1 MPNILDLP
9 MKKVTQLVVNDREC
23 IGEFTAKRA
32 KITVKSTA
40 KSGITI
46 QSKYKSESMLVGIN
60 DNYLASVLY
69 RRRTFPIW
77 IVLSVFS
84 ALIGLLAFTDD
95 DTLVMAGAVGWF
107 FCFLFMI
114 LFFTSRTARIIF
126 RLADEQDYQ
135 ILFTSGAVQNTELM
149 SQFINRILMNSMNHF
164 VDEAIPE
171 VAEATPQL
179 NKPLATLPTV
189 SNEDTLVGA
198 SAPTPLRT
206 PAPPASA
213 EAHAKD
219 ENGFEWITTPNG
231 DAFFRPIDSGADWM
245 PHQG

>member
-9 MKKVTQLVVNDREC
+9 MKKVTQLVVNEKEC
-23 IGEFTAKRA
+23 IGEFKAKGA
-32 KITVKSTA
+32 EITVKSTA

-95 DTLVMAGAVGWF
+95 DTLVMTGAVGWF

-135 ILFTSGAVQNTELM
+135 ILFTSGAVQNTKLM

-171 VAEATPQL
+171 VAEASTHL
-179 NKPLATLPTV
+179 SKPLDVLPDV
-189 SNEDTLVGA
+189 SIEDTLLGT

-231 DAFFRPIDSGADWM
+231 DAFFRPIDSGTDWM

>member
-84 ALIGLLAFTDD
+84 ALIG
-95 DTLVMAGAVGWF
+95 
-107 FCFLFMI
+107 
-114 LFFTSRTARIIF
+114 
-126 RLADEQDYQ
+126 
-135 ILFTSGAVQNTELM
+135 
-149 SQFINRILMNSMNHF
+149 
-164 VDEAIPE
+164 
-171 VAEATPQL
+171 
-179 NKPLATLPTV
+179 
-189 SNEDTLVGA
+189 
-198 SAPTPLRT
+198 
-206 PAPPASA
+206 
-213 EAHAKD
+213 
-219 ENGFEWITTPNG
+219 
-231 DAFFRPIDSGADWM
+231 
-245 PHQG
+245 